1 MAVIRLRLWKVDR
14 PTEADF
20 PNPVNFLERL
30 LGGAAAING
39 CQGWVASRA
48 SRGPTAV
55 PVPAARGPSPRPPW
69 ADGDAR
75 RAEAPASGN
84 SSARPLHRDADARP
98 ARPWRGCAGD
108 NFRMADVCRRGARSR
123 GTPPPGVVSPRALAH
138 RRIGPPV
145 AAGRDAAGEQRRG
158 ARGALLAHL
167 DAGGQFRRP
176 PPRGPSPRPPACGG
190 GCVAGGGRAHVFSLC
205 RAVIMGRA
213 VDFLSTFRSASF
225 AHPDFA
231 PACSIP
237 SAPRAAAFIFANPVL
252 AVCNGSPFQ

>member
-98 ARPWRGCAGD
+98 LCLHARGASA
-108 NFRMADVCRRGARSR
+108 RMAEVGWRGARIARQEVFRKVISR
-123 GTPPPGVVSPRALAH
+123 DMISLVILC
-138 RRIGPPV
+138 
-145 AAGRDAAGEQRRG
+145 Q
-158 ARGALLAHL
+158 
-167 DAGGQFRRP
+167 Q
-176 PPRGPSPRPPACGG
+176 PSPCTMEGHGDHPTASRTPRLLRTGNSVAHDGLVMHGLVAC
-190 GCVAGGGRAHVFSLC
+190 
-205 RAVIMGRA
+205 
-213 VDFLSTFRSASF
+213 
-225 AHPDFA
+225 
-231 PACSIP
+231 
-237 SAPRAAAFIFANPVL
+237 
-252 AVCNGSPFQ
+252 